1 MIWQKIGFDLVIL
14 RLNAAHEPNSFT
26 FTSRNTKPI
35 NQIYGLRFKEIPGQA
50 RHDSWIKLKPRESI
64 IST

>member
-35 NQIYGLRFKEIPGQA
+35 NQIYGHRFKEIPAQGRHVTGQA
-50 RHDSWIKLKPRESI
+50 RHDTGSSPA
-64 IST
+64 